1 MVRRFAHAALPLALL
16 LSACATAPVEDE
28 RAMATDVFK
37 LSGGLEDLRTMA
49 RLAPTLLG
57 DTDVKQKCIDSLG
70 RNPNV
75 LALAAC
81 DIAADAARRVQSGQG
96 GLQQALDA
104 QITRMEGHAVDAML
118 ATYTPGEIAAM
129 RRYYNSP
136 EGRSIVAKRTEY
148 LTRLAGAR

>member
-1 MVRRFAHAALPLALL
+1 MVRLFAAVLPLALL

-28 RAMATDVFK
+28 RAMATEVFK
-37 LSGGLEDLRTMA
+37 LSGGLEDLRVMA
-49 RLAPTLLG
+49 RFAPSLLG

-81 DIAADAARRVQSGQG
+81 DLAEDAARRMRSGQG

-104 QITRMEGHAVDAML
+104 QITRMESRAVDAML
-118 ATYTPGEIAAM
+118 ATYTPSEIVAM
-129 RRYYNSP
+129 RRYYSSAA
-136 EGRSIVAKRTEY
+136 GRSIVAKRTEY

>member
-1 MVRRFAHAALPLALL
+1 MVRLFAAVLPLALL

-37 LSGGLEDLRTMA
+37 LSGGLEDLRVMA
-49 RLAPTLLG
+49 RFAPALLG

-81 DIAADAARRVQSGQG
+81 DLAEDAARRVRSGQG
-96 GLQQALDA
+96 GLQQVFDA
-104 QITRMEGHAVDAML
+104 QITRMESHAVDAML
-118 ATYTPGEIAAM
+118 ATYAPGEISAM
-129 RRYYNSP
+129 RKYYTSP
-136 EGRSIVAKRTEY
+136 EGRSIVAKRSEY
-148 LTRLAGAR
+148 LGRLMGAR